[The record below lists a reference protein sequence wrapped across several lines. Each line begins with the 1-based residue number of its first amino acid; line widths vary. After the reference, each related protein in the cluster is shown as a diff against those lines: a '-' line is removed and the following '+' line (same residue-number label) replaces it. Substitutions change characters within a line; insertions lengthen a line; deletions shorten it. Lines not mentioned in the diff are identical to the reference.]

1 MGASNSSD
9 SWFSNGGWL
18 KAIVLLVVVLFG
30 GYSVVLM
37 YANGEIP
44 FAVLTLLVLASGV
57 FVFSN
62 PKTYAHR
69 YIFPGVAGMVIF
81 IIFPMLYNI
90 GISFTNYSGTNLLSL
105 ERVQEYHLSQTYQVE
120 GGSFKFK
127 VLQTDNGYRLGL
139 TSEETGK
146 HYVTGSLQL
155 IDKDEIE
162 EQELKTE
169 SLPYIGSPVDA
180 FERSDWLNDKAEP
193 IKRIIQLRTH
203 LSELKLKLPN
213 GTVLSMSGLRKF
225 SALKPL
231 FTRLADGAIIN
242 STIIINDAN
251 TLMNNQTGRLMRPN
265 METGFYQY
273 VNEHNE
279 FVGERVPPGFAV
291 GVGWKNYI
299 RALTD
304 KGIQQPFLQIFI
316 WTVAFAGLSV
326 LFTLAIG
333 MVLASLVQWE
343 ELKGK
348 GVYRVVLILPYAVP
362 AFISILVF
370 KGLFNQNF
378 GEINLALG
386 ALFNIAPENFPS
398 WYTDPWMAK
407 AMILIVNTWLGY
419 PYMMILCMGLLKAIP
434 EDLYEASAMDGAGP
448 IHNFFKIT
456 VPLLMKPLTPLLIAS
471 FAFNFNNFVLIEL
484 LTSGSPD
491 IIGANPQAGH
501 TDILVSYTYQI
512 AFEAQGQDYGLAA
525 AIGTIIFLMVGGM
538 ALLNLKFTKANG

>member
-1 MGASNSSD
+1 MGASNSSET
-9 SWFSNGGWL
+9 WLSNGGWL
-18 KAIVLLVVVLFG
+18 KALVLLMVTLFG

-44 FAVLTLLVLASGV
+44 FAILTLLVLASGI

-62 PKTYAHR
+62 PKAYAHR

-81 IIFPMLYNI
+81 IIFPMAYNI
-90 GISFTNYSGTNLLSL
+90 GISFTNYSGTNLLSF
-105 ERVQEYHLSQTYQVE
+105 ERVQEYHLNQTYQVE
-120 GGSFKFK
+120 GGNFNYKL
-127 VLQTDNGYRLGL
+127 LQTDNGYRLGL
-139 TSEETGK
+139 TSAETGK
-146 HYVTGSLQL
+146 SYVTGSLQL
-155 IDKDEIE
+155 TTKAEMQQQGISD
-162 EQELKTE
+162 
-169 SLPYIGSPVDA
+169 DA
-180 FERSDWLNDKAEP
+180 LAYLDGPITLRADSSWLSEPAEP
-193 IKRIIQLRTH
+193 IKSIVQLRSH
-203 LSELKLKLPN
+203 LSKLKLQLPDE
-213 GTVLSMSGLRKF
+213 TVLSMSGLRKF

-231 FTRLADGAIIN
+231 FSRLQDGAIIN
-242 STIIINDAN
+242 NTIIINDAN
-251 TLMNNQTGRLMRPN
+251 TLMNNQTGKLMRPN
-265 METGFYQY
+265 MQTGFYQY
-273 VNEHNE
+273 VDDHNE
-279 FVGERVPPGFAV
+279 FTGEKLAPGFSV
-291 GVGWKNYI
+291 GVGWKNYT

-304 KGIQQPFLQIFI
+304 EGIQEPFLQIFV

-348 GVYRVVLILPYAVP
+348 SVYRVVLILPYAVP
-362 AFISILVF
+362 AFISILIF

-386 ALFNIAPENFPS
+386 ALFNISPEQLPA
-398 WYTDPWMAK
+398 WYTNPWMAK

-448 IHNFFKIT
+448 MHNFFKIT

-484 LTSGSPD
+484 LTSGAPD
-491 IIGANPQAGH
+491 IIGAVPKAGH
-501 TDILVSYTYQI
+501 TDILVSYTYRI
-512 AFEAQGQDYGLAA
+512 AFESQAKDYGLASA
-525 AIGTIIFLMVGGM
+525 VGAIIFLLVGGLAM
-538 ALLNLKFTKANG
+538 LNLKFTKANG

>member
-1 MGASNSSD
+1 MSASNSSET
-9 SWFSNGGWL
+9 WLSNGGWL
-18 KAIVLLVVVLFG
+18 KALTLLVVVLFG
-30 GYSVVLM
+30 GYSIVLM

-44 FAVLTLLVLASGV
+44 FAILTLLVLASGV

-69 YIFPGVAGMVIF
+69 YIFPGVAGMVVF
-81 IIFPMLYNI
+81 IIFPMAYNI

-105 ERVQEYHLSQTYQVE
+105 ERVQEYHLNQTYQVE
-120 GGSFKFK
+120 GGSFKYK
-127 VLQTDNGYRLGL
+127 LLKTDNGYRLGL
-139 TSEETGK
+139 TSDETGK

-155 IDKDEIE
+155 TPKKEIE
-162 EQELKTE
+162 EHDIKTAD
-169 SLPYIGSPVDA
+169 LAYVGSPVDSS
-180 FERSDWLNDKAEP
+180 ESSEWLNDKAEP
-193 IKRIIQLRTH
+193 IKAIIQLRTH
-203 LSELKLKLPN
+203 LSQLQIKLPDQ
-213 GTVLSMSGLRKF
+213 TILSMSGLRKF

-231 FTRLADGAIIN
+231 FTRLKDGAIIN
-242 STIIINDAN
+242 NTIIINDAN
-251 TLMNNQTGRLMRPN
+251 TLMNNKTGELMRPN
-265 METGFYQY
+265 MTTGFYQY

-279 FVGERVPPGFAV
+279 FIGEKVPPGFAV
-291 GVGWKNYI
+291 AVGWKNYI
-299 RALTD
+299 RAVTD
-304 KGIQQPFLQIFI
+304 KGIQEPFLQIFI

-348 GVYRVVLILPYAVP
+348 GIYRVVLILPYAVP

-386 ALFNIAPENFPS
+386 ALFNVAPENFPA

-484 LTSGSPD
+484 LTSGAPD
-491 IIGANPQAGH
+491 IIGAIPQAGH

-512 AFEAQGQDYGLAA
+512 AFESQGKDYGLAS
-525 AIGTIIFLMVGGM
+525 AIGTIIFLLVGGL

>member
-1 MGASNSSD
+1 
-9 SWFSNGGWL
+9 
-18 KAIVLLVVVLFG
+18 
-30 GYSVVLM
+30 M

-44 FAVLTLLVLASGV
+44 FAILTLLVLASGV

-69 YIFPGVAGMVIF
+69 YIFPGVAGMVVF
-81 IIFPMLYNI
+81 IIFPMAYNI

-120 GGSFKFK
+120 GGSFKYK
-127 VLQTDNGYRLGL
+127 LLKTENGYRLGL
-139 TSEETGK
+139 TSDETGK

-155 IDKDEIE
+155 TAKSEIE
-162 EQELKTE
+162 EHDINTADLA
-169 SLPYIGSPVDA
+169 YVGSPVDSS
-180 FERSDWLNDKAEP
+180 ESSEWLNDKAEP
-193 IKRIIQLRTH
+193 IKAIIQLRTH
-203 LSELKLKLPN
+203 LSQLQIKLPDQ
-213 GTVLSMSGLRKF
+213 TILSMSGLRKF

-231 FTRLADGAIIN
+231 FTRLKDGAIIN
-242 STIIINDAN
+242 NTIIINDAN
-251 TLMNNQTGRLMRPN
+251 TLMNNKTGELMRPN

-279 FVGERVPPGFAV
+279 FVGEKVPPGFAV
-291 GVGWKNYI
+291 AVGWKNYI
-299 RALTD
+299 RAVTD
-304 KGIQQPFLQIFI
+304 KGIQEPFLQIFV

-386 ALFNIAPENFPS
+386 ALFNVAPENFPA

-484 LTSGSPD
+484 LTSGAPD
-491 IIGANPQAGH
+491 IIGAIPQAGH

-512 AFEAQGQDYGLAA
+512 AFESQGKDYGLAS
-525 AIGTIIFLMVGGM
+525 AIGTIIFLLVGGL